1 MVGEK
6 MLEDFIQIGRIAN
19 THGVRGEI
27 KIIPLTNDMHRFN
40 YLKTAFLGEEKIK
53 VEVENVKYHKNLVI
67 VKFKEFNDI
76 NEIISFKDEYVY
88 IEGKD
93 KVVLPEDH
101 YFLYDIVN
109 CEVFDTQN
117 NYIGIVKEVLQSA
130 SNDIY
135 IVKDKKGKEY
145 LIPAVKEF
153 FIDIDVENKKIIID
167 PIEGMIE

>member
-1 MVGEK
+1 M
-6 MLEDFIQIGRIAN
+6 
-19 THGVRGEI
+19 
-27 KIIPLTNDMHRFN
+27 
-40 YLKTAFLGEEKIK
+40 
-53 VEVENVKYHKNLVI
+53 ENVKYHKNLVI

-153 FIDIDVENKKIIID
+153 FIDIDVENKKNNH
-167 PIEGMIE
+167 

>member
-1 MVGEK
+1 MA
-6 MLEDFIQIGRIAN
+6 EDFIQIGRIAN

-27 KIIPLTNDMHRFN
+27 KVIPLTNDMYRFN
-40 YLKTAFLGEEKIK
+40 NLKIAFLGEEKTK

-76 NEIISFKDEYVY
+76 NKIISFKDQY
-88 IEGKD
+88 IYIDEKD
-93 KVVLPEDH
+93 KVALPKDH
-101 YFLYDIVN
+101 YFLYDIIN

-130 SNDIY
+130 SNDVY
-135 IVKDKKGKEY
+135 IVRDKKGKEY

-153 FIDIDVENKKIIID
+153 FINVDVEDKKIIID